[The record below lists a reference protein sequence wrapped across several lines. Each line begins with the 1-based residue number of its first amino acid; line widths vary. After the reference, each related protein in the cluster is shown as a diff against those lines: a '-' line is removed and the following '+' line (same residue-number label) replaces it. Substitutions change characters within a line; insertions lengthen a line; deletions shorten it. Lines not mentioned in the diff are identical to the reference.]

1 MTRWPGVPGSV
12 ASRVGSGPGAPRI
25 VGARAAAIAGVLA
38 IALFVPAI
46 GDAGKA
52 QDGRY
57 RGVST
62 NTAGGADKVKI
73 RFRVAKGGKRIKN
86 WRAKLIVHCPIL
98 FPPAQLIE
106 VPMPAMKVKRNGRFR
121 RSVRSEPG
129 QPGRIKVRG
138 RLVGKRVKKGR
149 FSYQSRVC
157 QRGVPDPIRWR
168 AKRVR
173 R

>member
-1 MTRWPGVPGSV
+1 MRWPSGVPGL
-12 ASRVGSGPGAPRI
+12 RDRHRTPLNAPRI
-25 VGARAAAIAGVLA
+25 AGPRAAAIAGALA

-73 RFRVAKGGKRIKN
+73 RFRVAKGGNRIKN
-86 WRAKLIVHCPIL
+86 WKAKLIVHCPIL

-106 VPMPAMKVKRNGRFR
+106 VPMPTMKVKRNGRFR
-121 RSVRSEPG
+121 KSVRSEPG

-138 RLVGKRVKKGR
+138 KLVRKRVKRGR

-157 QRGVPDPIRWR
+157 QRGVPDPIRWKAR
-168 AKRVR
+168 RVR